1 MKNKVTTTKIEGLG
15 TFTQSGFN
23 FDSGLPVDEPV
34 VNEKKLKGT
43 LKIEPNGN
51 VEFINK
57 TRTIK
62 APDVAKV
69 AETQDYKIRRTSLNY
84 VISLRVPVVEKRVA
98 TSKKLKEVIPLI
110 INDISKNRKEILD
123 V

>member
-1 MKNKVTTTKIEGLG
+1 MASKTTKIEGLA
-15 TFTQSGFN
+15 TFSNNGFS
-23 FDSGLPVDEPV
+23 FDSGLPSDEPV
-34 VNEKKLKGT
+34 VSEQKLKGT
-43 LKIEPNGN
+43 LNIASNGN

-57 TRTIK
+57 TRNFK
-62 APDVAKV
+62 GPDVSKV

>member
-15 TFTQSGFN
+15 IFTQSGFN

-34 VNEKKLKGT
+34 VDGMKLRGT
-43 LKIEPNGN
+43 LKIANNGN
-51 VEFINK
+51 VEFIK
-57 TRTIK
+57 STREIK

-69 AETQDYKIRRTSLNY
+69 AEGQDYKIRRTSLNY
-84 VISLRVPVVEKRVA
+84 VITLKVPVVEKRVA